1 MPTTFRQSNKLATF
15 VALSLLLSH
24 CGVVFPEDVS
34 LPAWK
39 LLPQYRPLSRHAR
52 SPLSHGRNL
61 SSHGAAIA
69 STSNKMYADKFA
81 QLSDQYMK
89 DTLARYPSNASQ
101 FGYHKHTD
109 PKTGKVLELDAI
121 LDDVSLEFLASERDF
136 YSGWQKRFRE
146 ETPLEQ
152 LDAQDRA
159 DWQLIDDQI
168 GLALLDAQQIET
180 HKHNPTWIVEM
191 IGSAIFQPLTVDY
204 APKAVRVGHAVS
216 RIAQVPRALKQVK
229 EYLDDCNPIFVKTAI
244 AENAGNIELIEKTI
258 AEEIPQDAPD
268 LKARY
273 LEVSP
278 PAVAALKDFT
288 LWLQN
293 DLAKRKSNRSWR
305 LGKAL
310 YDKKFKLVIE
320 SEITPDQLLAEAEK
334 ELKAVRSEML
344 QLALP
349 LHKEMYPKH
358 NQHQNVKGVARENL
372 IIKEVLSKIGAEH
385 PKRDQLLQAV
395 EADLEGIK
403 GFIREKRIVSLSARD
418 NLKVVPTPP
427 FLRSAYSVA
436 AFHSAPPLEPQSQA
450 EYWVT
455 PIDPSTTEAKA
466 ESLLQ
471 EYNNFTLKWLTIHEA
486 LPGHYIQFEH
496 LNNIEPARRRLLR
509 SLYGNGAYVEGW
521 AEYIAQVMMDEGY
534 LNNDPRFRLIMRKIR
549 LRVLANTI
557 LDIRMHTMNMSD
569 KEALKL
575 MTVDAFQT
583 QSEAEGKL
591 LRAKLTSTQLPTYYA
606 GIREWFQLRKAYQ
619 EKAGAKFNLQNFHD
633 LVLSFGP
640 IPVSQVQKI
649 ILDDLDKQSI
659 DEFEN

>member
-1 MPTTFRQSNKLATF
+1 MTIFRRPHKLAILISL
-15 VALSLLLSH
+15 ALL
-24 CGVVFPEDVS
+24 CGDAF
-34 LPAWK
+34 
-39 LLPQYRPLSRHAR
+39 
-52 SPLSHGRNL
+52 
-61 SSHGAAIA
+61 AA
-69 STSNKMYADKFA
+69 TTKEMYADKFA

-109 PKTGKVLELDAI
+109 PKTGKILELDAM
-121 LDDVSLEFLASERDF
+121 LDDVSLEFISSEREF
-136 YSGWQKRFRE
+136 YSNWRKRFRE
-146 ETPLEQ
+146 ETPPSQ

-168 GLALLDAQQIET
+168 GVALLDAEQIKT

-191 IGSAIFQPLTVDY
+191 IGSAVFQPLTVDY

-216 RIAQVPRALKQVK
+216 RIAEVPRALKQVK
-229 EYLDDCNPIFVKTAI
+229 EYIDDCSPVFVSAAI

-258 AEEIPQDAPD
+258 AEEIPKNDSE
-268 LKARY
+268 LKAKY
-273 LEVSP
+273 EEVSP

-288 LWLQN
+288 RWLQD
-293 DLAKRKSNRSWR
+293 DLAKRKTDRSWR

-320 SEITPDQLLAEAEK
+320 SDITPEQLLAEAEK
-334 ELKAVRSEML
+334 ELKAVRAEML
-344 QLALP
+344 QIALP
-349 LHKEMYPKH
+349 LHKQMYPTH
-358 NQHQNVKGVARENL
+358 DQHKKLKGVARENL
-372 IIKEVLSKIGAEH
+372 IIKEVLTKIGAEH
-385 PKRDQLLQAV
+385 PKRDQLQQAV

-403 GFIREKRIVSLSARD
+403 KFIREKNIVSLSARD

-427 FLRSAYSVA
+427 FLRTAYSVA

-455 PIDPSTTEAKA
+455 PIDPATSDAKA

-471 EYNNFTLKWLTIHEA
+471 EYNNYTLKWLTIHEA

-534 LNNDPRFRLIMRKIR
+534 SNNDPRFRLIMRKIR
-549 LRVLANTI
+549 LRVLANSI
-557 LDIRMHTMNMSD
+557 LDIRMHTMNMTD

-575 MTVDAFQT
+575 MMTDAFQT

-619 EKAGAKFNLQNFHD
+619 AKAGAKFNLQKFHD

-649 ILDDLDKQSI
+649 VLDELETSK
-659 DEFEN
+659 

>member
-1 MPTTFRQSNKLATF
+1 MAKFRQLNKLAI
-15 VALSLLLSH
+15 ALSLAL
-24 CGVVFPEDVS
+24 
-34 LPAWK
+34 
-39 LLPQYRPLSRHAR
+39 LLPLTCLTPLSFLPTSAIL
-52 SPLSHGRNL
+52 SPGAQHEHRGPSYLP
-61 SSHGAAIA
+61 SHGAALA
-69 STSNKMYADKFA
+69 ATSKEMYAEKFA

-89 DTLARYPSNASQ
+89 ETLARYPSNASQ

-109 PKTGKVLELDAI
+109 PKTGKVLELDAM
-121 LDDVSLEFLASERDF
+121 LDDVSLEFISSEREF
-136 YSGWQKRFRE
+136 YSNWRKRFRE
-146 ETPLEQ
+146 ETPPDQ

-168 GLALLDAQQIET
+168 GLALLDAEQIES

-191 IGSAIFQPLTVDY
+191 IGSAVFQPLTVDY

-216 RIAQVPRALKQVK
+216 RIAEVPRALQQVK
-229 EYLDDCNPIFVKTAI
+229 EYLDDCSPVFVNSAI

-258 AEEIPQDAPD
+258 AEEIPKDD
-268 LKARY
+268 SELKAKY
-273 LEVSP
+273 AEVAP
-278 PAVAALKDFT
+278 PAVSSLKDFT
-288 LWLQN
+288 RWLQD
-293 DLAKRKSNRSWR
+293 DLAKRKTNRSWR
-305 LGKAL
+305 LGKTL

-320 SEITPDQLLAEAEK
+320 SEITPEQLLSEAEK
-334 ELKAVRSEML
+334 ELKAVRAEML
-344 QLALP
+344 QIALP
-349 LHKEMYPKH
+349 LHKSMYPKH
-358 NQHQNVKGVARENL
+358 NEHKNLKGVARENL
-372 IIKEVLSKIGAEH
+372 IIKEVLTKVGAEH
-385 PKRDQLLQAV
+385 PKRDQLQQAV

-403 GFIREKRIVSLSARD
+403 RFIREKNIVSLSARG

-427 FLRSAYSVA
+427 FLRTAYSVA
-436 AFHSAPPLEPQSQA
+436 AFHSAPPLEPESQA

-455 PIDPSTTEAKA
+455 PINPATSEAKA

-471 EYNNFTLKWLTIHEA
+471 EYNNYALKWLTIHEA
-486 LPGHYIQFEH
+486 LPGHYTQFEH

-509 SLYGNGAYVEGW
+509 SLYGNGAYIEGW
-521 AEYIAQVMMDEGY
+521 AEYIAQVMMDEGF
-534 LNNDPRFRLIMRKIR
+534 LNNDPKFRLIMRKIR

-575 MTVDAFQT
+575 MMTDAFQT

-619 EKAGAKFNLQNFHD
+619 ARAGAKFNLQKFHD

-640 IPVSQVQKI
+640 IPVFQVQKI
-649 ILDDLDKQSI
+649 VLDELEK
-659 DEFEN
+659 NK